1 MTTRQFP
8 QQQRGTTLIEILVTM
23 VILSF
28 GLLGIAV
35 FHVKSQVA
43 SLESYQRAQAVILLE
58 DMHARMSVNPDQSA
72 LYLTPEGES
81 LGTGSEGAD
90 CRTLAAGS
98 ERDKC
103 EWNNA
108 LLGAAESH
116 KGDVKV
122 GSMIGARGC
131 IEQVQQL
138 IETGAGCQPG
148 VYLITVAWQGMH
160 ATRKPSQSC
169 GSGEYGAE
177 SAGLRRAMSS
187 RVSTAAPGC

>member
-1 MTTRQFP
+1 MDTRPFP
-8 QQQRGTTLIEILVTM
+8 QQQRGTTLIEILITM
-23 VILSF
+23 IILSF

-35 FHVKSQVA
+35 FHIKSQVA

-58 DMHARMSVNPDQSA
+58 DMHARMSVNPDEAA
-72 LYLTPEGES
+72 LYLTPSGES
-81 LGTGSEGAD
+81 LGTGTDSAD
-90 CRTLAAGS
+90 CRSLAAGS

-108 LLGAAESH
+108 LLGAAAAN
-116 KGDVKV
+116 KGDVNV

-131 IEQVQQL
+131 IEQVQEL

-148 VYLITVAWQGMH
+148 IYLITVAWQGMH
-160 ATRKPSQSC
+160 ATRKPSPTC

-187 RVSTAAPGC
+187 RVAIAAPAC